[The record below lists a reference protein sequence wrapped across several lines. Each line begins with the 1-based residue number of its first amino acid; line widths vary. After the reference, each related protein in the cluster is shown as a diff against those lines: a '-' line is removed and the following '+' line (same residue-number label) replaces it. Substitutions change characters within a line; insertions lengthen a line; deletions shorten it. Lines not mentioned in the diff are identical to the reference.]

1 MNSKHNK
8 KVNSIV
14 NQEAAV
20 LGMGSSGDLLVA
32 GWAGEVGTGSTQ
44 VLEGD
49 QCEVG

>member
-8 KVNSIV
+8 KVNYIV

-20 LGMGSSGDLLVA
+20 LGVGSGDLLVA

-49 QCEVG
+49 QWEAG